1 VDAFLVA
8 SASRPAGAP
17 GAVQLAAQPS
27 RRAPSTTVTDSS
39 VSLVPIGCRE
49 KYGLAFEI
57 LMRAKDSAIFRSP
70 LLLAG

>member
-49 KYGLAFEI
+49 KYGLAFSI
-57 LMRAKDSAIFRSP
+57 LNLNRIAMGARLWHGA
-70 LLLAG
+70 